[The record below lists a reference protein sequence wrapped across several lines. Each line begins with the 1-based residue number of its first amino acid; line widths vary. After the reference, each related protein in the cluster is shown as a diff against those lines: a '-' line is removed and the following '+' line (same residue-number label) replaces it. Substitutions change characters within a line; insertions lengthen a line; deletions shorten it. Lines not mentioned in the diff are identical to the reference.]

1 VIRILAIV
9 AAFGCQNADKDHG
22 AGIAAPASHA
32 VVLRLAPDAIEVE
45 GKHGKHTFKLEAAPS
60 AAVVKPVIEMIK
72 TEAGSGEGASVVI
85 WGRYDAPEI
94 YNALAG
100 ELSDIPTTI
109 CLRDGA
115 NC

>member
-1 VIRILAIV
+1 MIRVLALV
-9 AAFGCQNADKDHG
+9 AALGCQNADKEQG
-22 AGIAAPASHA
+22 AGIAAPASHP

-60 AAVVKPVIEMIK
+60 PAVVKPVIEMIN
-72 TEAGSGEGASVVI
+72 TEAGSGEDARVVI
-85 WGRYDAPEI
+85 WGRYDAPDL
-94 YNALAG
+94 YNALAPQLG
-100 ELSDIPTTI
+100 DVPTTI

>member
-1 VIRILAIV
+1 MIRVLALV
-9 AAFGCQNADKDHG
+9 AAFGCQNADKDRG
-22 AGIAAPASHA
+22 AGIAAPASQS

-45 GKHGKHTFKLEAAPS
+45 GKHGKHTFKLETAPS
-60 AAVVKPVIEMIK
+60 SAVVKPVVDMIK
-72 TEAGSGEGASVVI
+72 TEVGSGEGANVVI